1 MGSYD
6 NYYYKDDEQMAI
18 YIADL
23 ICASLSILGCCFILI
38 LCVFFPNLRRL
49 PFRMIIYL
57 TISDLGSSIAFALPY
72 YKSYAICQAQGYMS
86 SYFSLSSI
94 MWSACISHAIKSTII
109 DGIEVE
115 KNVKKY
121 FFISFFLPSLCFLV
135 LFDIKEYKLALGWCW
150 IYLNETMD
158 SEFYRQIVYRFI
170 TYYVPLCFV
179 IGFILYNYWKISR
192 VLKDSESLFENEN
205 KVAKAMIL
213 KLKLYPVILIL
224 SMLPVI
230 IMRMVSLG
238 WLPGWELTL
247 VSGIGLGL
255 NGFLNSV
262 VYGLTQ
268 EVKIELRKL
277 CKSGKSERSSS
288 LVEVG

>member
-1 MGSYD
+1 MGGYD
-6 NYYYKDDEQMAI
+6 KYYYKDEEQMAI

-38 LCVFFPNLRRL
+38 LCFFFPNLRKL

-72 YKSYAICQAQGYMS
+72 YKSNAICQAQGYLS

-121 FFISFFLPSLCFLV
+121 FFISFFLPSLCFLI

-150 IYLNETMD
+150 IYLNETTD
-158 SEFYRQIVYRFI
+158 SEFYRQIFYRFT
-170 TYYVPLCFV
+170 TYYIPLCFV
-179 IGFILYNYWKISR
+179 IVFIVFNYLRISR
-192 VLKDSESLFENEN
+192 VLQNSESLFGNDN
-205 KVAKAMIL
+205 QVAKAMIL

-230 IMRMVSLG
+230 TMRMISLG
-238 WLPGWELTL
+238 WTPGWELTL

-268 EVKIELRKL
+268 EVKNELGKL
-277 CKSGKSERSSS
+277 CKPVITEKSSS
-288 LVEVG
+288 LVEVD